1 MNKTNKKKLLFVS
14 NTDWCF
20 ISHRLSLA
28 TEAIAKGWDVYLLS
42 VDSGRKKEITDA
54 GVHFIDIP
62 FDRSGSNPFHE
73 LRCVYLIYKVY
84 KNINPDIIHHI
95 ALKASILGSIAAKIL
110 GNSHVV
116 NAISG
121 LGYNFTDGRNG
132 VFQKMLKLLIRIA
145 LKHRRYSIIVQN
157 PDDSRMISKLNLVPQ
172 EQLYLIKGQGADLN
186 VFSYKRPVEDKPITF
201 LFPARILLD
210 KGVMEFIDAAKSLR
224 EKLKNKALFVLAGFC
239 DKGNLAVLNE
249 DDLKKL
255 LEKDYINW
263 LGYQRKMFDVYAQ
276 SDVVVLPSY
285 REGLP
290 KSLIEACAVGR
301 PIITTDVPGCR
312 ECVKEGFNGYL
323 VPVKNSEVLAD
334 RMFKLAEDKTL
345 RIRLGQNS
353 RTFAEQEFSLDMVKS
368 KTFEI
373 YNRILNNK

>member
-28 TEAIAKGWDVYLLS
+28 IEAIAKGWEVYLLS

-84 KNINPDIIHHI
+84 KKINPDIIHHI
-95 ALKASILGSIAAKIL
+95 ALKASILGSIAAKFL

-132 VFQKMLKLLIRIA
+132 IFQKMLKLLIRIA

-157 PDDSRMISKLNLVPQ
+157 PDDSRMISRLNLVPQ
-172 EQLYLIKGQGADLN
+172 KQLYLIKGQGADLN
-186 VFSYKRPVEDKPITF
+186 VFSYKRPVENKPITF

-210 KGVMEFIDAAKSLR
+210 KGVMEFLDAAKSLR

-249 DDLKKL
+249 NDLKKL
-255 LEKDYINW
+255 LEKGYIEW
-263 LGYQRKMFDVYAQ
+263 MGYQREMFEVYAQ
-276 SDVVVLPSY
+276 SHVVVLPSY

-312 ECVKEGFNGYL
+312 ECVKEEYNGFL
-323 VPVKNSEVLAD
+323 VPVKDSQSLAK
-334 RMFKLAEDKTL
+334 RMLELANDESL
-345 RIRLGQNS
+345 RLEMGLNS
-353 RTFAEQEFSLDMVKS
+353 RTYAEKEFSLEMVKE
-368 KTFEI
+368 KTFNI
-373 YNRILNNK
+373 YETILKQS